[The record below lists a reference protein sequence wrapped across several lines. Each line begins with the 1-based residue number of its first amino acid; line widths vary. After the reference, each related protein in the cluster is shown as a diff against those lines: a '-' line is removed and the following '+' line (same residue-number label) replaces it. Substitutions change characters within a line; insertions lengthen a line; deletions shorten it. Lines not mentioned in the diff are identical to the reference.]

1 MAEVIIRTMKNGPLL
16 VQGRV
21 ELNDAAGNRIETE
34 KDSIALCRCGAS
46 LTKPFCDG
54 THSQIEFQT
63 AEAAGEIVCTGK
75 Q

>member
-1 MAEVIIRTMKNGPLL
+1 MAEVVIRTMKNGPLL

-46 LTKPFCDG
+46 ITKPFCDG
-54 THSQIEFQT
+54 THSQIGFQT